1 MSKFYLIAGFIFVFN
16 LVIGMLNALDLGYS
30 AMHDPTWAGKVNES
44 ISAAN
49 TYGTNPITGT
59 LYVFGDFVRTLPWF
73 IQAMFY
79 ATVLFPLMLMS
90 WGLPSF
96 IVTALTG
103 VVWFS
108 YLAAVIEF
116 ISGRSVER

>member
-16 LVIGMLNALDLGYS
+16 LIIGMLNALDLGYS
-30 AMHDPTWAGKVNES
+30 AMHDPTWANTVHEQ
-44 ISAAN
+44 IRSAN
-49 TYGTNPITGT
+49 QYGSNPVTD
-59 LYVFGDFVRTLPWF
+59 VFYALGDFVRSLPWF

-79 ATVLFPLMLMS
+79 ATVLFPIMLSS

-96 IVTALTG
+96 IVTGLTA

-108 YLAAVIEF
+108 YLAAIIEF